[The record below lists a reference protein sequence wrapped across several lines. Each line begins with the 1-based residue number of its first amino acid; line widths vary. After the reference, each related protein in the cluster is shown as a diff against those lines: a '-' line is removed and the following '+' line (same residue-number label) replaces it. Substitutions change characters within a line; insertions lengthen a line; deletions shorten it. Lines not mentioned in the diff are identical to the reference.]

1 MFLTKAVLFVVLII
15 CVCSQN
21 CENEAF
27 EQFVKKK
34 ENATLELISNLQNIV
49 LQGFNSSFE
58 GTHNQTTLFST
69 LTTSFNLTE
78 SDETLEQF
86 SKAIDV
92 ITDAYFKSCF
102 GPEEEKPTVQDA
114 PDLLQTFLTLLANRT
129 DFTTIRETYGKL
141 TCLDVFQ
148 PDEIIVKREA
158 EDDEV
163 DLLECA
169 KARSVQKLYEC
180 LDPDD
185 LSCVFDIDI
194 EQDCDD
200 LEMLD
205 GEIFTYAKNCL
216 AFVVDTTGSMSE
228 EIAATRQVITSFI
241 QSEENI
247 LTLCYILVPFNDF
260 GNMPI
265 EDSKQL
271 IHNFIHACI
280 IMPIIMI
287 IYNYYRFGICKSL
300 LCS

>member
-200 LEMLD
+200 LEMID
-205 GEIFTYAKNCL
+205 GDISKYAKNCL
-216 AFVVDTTGSMSE
+216 AFVVDTTGSMAN
-228 EIAATRQVITSFI
+228 EIAAARQVITSFI

-260 GNMPI
+260 GLLPI
-265 EDSKQL
+265 ENSKQL
-271 IHNFIHACI
+271 I
-280 IMPIIMI
+280 
-287 IYNYYRFGICKSL
+287 YN
-300 LCS
+300 

>member
-1 MFLTKAVLFVVLII
+1 MFWAKLVLFAVLII
-15 CVCSQN
+15 YVCSQN
-21 CENEAF
+21 CENEAV

-34 ENATLELISNLQNIV
+34 ENATLEVITNLQNIV
-49 LQGFNSSFE
+49 LQGSNSSFN
-58 GTHNQTTLFST
+58 GTHDQTTLYST
-69 LTTSFNLTE
+69 LTASFNLTE
-78 SDETLEQF
+78 SKETLERF

-148 PDEIIVKREA
+148 PDEIIAKRQA
-158 EDDEV
+158 DEV

-169 KARSVQKLYEC
+169 TARSVQKLYEC

-216 AFVVDTTGSMSE
+216 AFVVDTTGSMSA

-271 IHNFIHACI
+271 IHNLIHA
-280 IMPIIMI
+280 
-287 IYNYYRFGICKSL
+287 
-300 LCS
+300 

>member
-1 MFLTKAVLFVVLII
+1 MFLEKRVLFALLIT
-15 CVCSQN
+15 CVYSQT
-21 CENEAF
+21 CENEAV

-34 ENATLELISNLQNIV
+34 ENATLEVITNLQNIV
-49 LQGFNSSFE
+49 LQGSNSSFN
-58 GTHNQTTLFST
+58 GTHDQTTLYST
-69 LTTSFNLTE
+69 LTASFNLTE
-78 SDETLEQF
+78 SKETLERF

-148 PDEIIVKREA
+148 PDEIIAKRQA
-158 EDDEV
+158 DEV

-169 KARSVQKLYEC
+169 TARSVQKLYEC

-216 AFVVDTTGSMSE
+216 AFVVDTTGSMSA

-260 GNMPI
+260 GNMSI

-271 IHNFIHACI
+271 IHN
-280 IMPIIMI
+280 
-287 IYNYYRFGICKSL
+287 
-300 LCS
+300 

>member
-1 MFLTKAVLFVVLII
+1 MFLEKSVLFALLIT
-15 CVCSQN
+15 CVCSQT
-21 CENEAF
+21 CENEAV

-34 ENATLELISNLQNIV
+34 ENATLEVITNLQNIV
-49 LQGFNSSFE
+49 LQSSNSSFN
-58 GTHNQTTLFST
+58 GTHNQTTLYST
-69 LTTSFNLTE
+69 LTASFSLTE
-78 SDETLEQF
+78 SEETLEQF

-92 ITDAYFKSCF
+92 ITDAYFKSCY

-129 DFTTIRETYGKL
+129 DFTTIREIYGKL
-141 TCLDVFQ
+141 TCLQVFQ
-148 PDEIIVKREA
+148 PDEIIVKREG

-169 KARSVQKLYEC
+169 EAKSVIKLYEC
-180 LDPDD
+180 LDPKD

-200 LEMLD
+200 LEMIQGD
-205 GEIFTYAKNCL
+205 ISKYAKNCL

-228 EIAATRQVITSFI
+228 EIVAARQVITSFI

-260 GNMPI
+260 GNMSI

-271 IHNFIHACI
+271 IHNFIHVH
-280 IMPIIMI
+280 
-287 IYNYYRFGICKSL
+287 NYHYYVNL
-300 LCS
+300 

>member
-1 MFLTKAVLFVVLII
+1 MFLETSVLFALLIT
-15 CVCSQN
+15 CVCSQT
-21 CENEAF
+21 CENEAV

-34 ENATLELISNLQNIV
+34 ENATLEVITNLQNIV
-49 LQGFNSSFE
+49 LQSSNSSFN
-58 GTHNQTTLFST
+58 GTHNQTTLYST
-69 LTTSFNLTE
+69 LTASFSLTE
-78 SDETLEQF
+78 SEETLEQF
-86 SKAIDV
+86 SKAID
-92 ITDAYFKSCF
+92 IISDAYFKSCY

-114 PDLLQTFLTLLANRT
+114 PNLLQTFLTLLGNRT
-129 DFTTIRETYGKL
+129 DFTTIREIYGKL
-141 TCLDVFQ
+141 TCLEVFQ
-148 PDEIIVKREA
+148 PDEIIVKREG

-180 LDPDD
+180 LDPKD

-200 LEMLD
+200 LEMIKGD
-205 GEIFTYAKNCL
+205 ISKYAKNCL

-228 EIAATRQVITSFI
+228 EIVAARQVITSFI

-260 GNMPI
+260 GLLPI

-271 IHNFIHACI
+271 IHNFIH
-280 IMPIIMI
+280 
-287 IYNYYRFGICKSL
+287 CKNRIVKITNILVSAVARI
-300 LCS
+300 